1 MQALL
6 LSTISK
12 DSFKSELLDCVL
24 LEKAP
29 YINEKQMISN
39 GYHLQFP
46 NLFLSEDNIKII
58 IDKLRE
64 TDKEVDDIT
73 KNPWLMYG
81 ASKNNLSGSY
91 KASKVFTNDNF
102 EISPEDYF
110 KDYRIYDMSENL
122 IKFTKPIEYYY
133 PRIFSIIPNHRE
145 ASELK
150 PEEFIPKDS
159 KPVRTISEKCNREF
173 SENFFK

>member
-1 MQALL
+1 MKKTLYLNLPHWLECESFVVLVEFIAHNLKLDIMIIVQIQSASSGSGKIGFSSSVGSTGSRVTKATSYQRILNKVKEVQALL

-12 DSFKSELLDCVL
+12 DSFKSELLDAVL

-81 ASKNNLSGSY
+81 ASKNN
-91 KASKVFTNDNF
+91 
-102 EISPEDYF
+102 
-110 KDYRIYDMSENL
+110 
-122 IKFTKPIEYYY
+122 
-133 PRIFSIIPNHRE
+133 
-145 ASELK
+145 
-150 PEEFIPKDS
+150 
-159 KPVRTISEKCNREF
+159 
-173 SENFFK
+173 